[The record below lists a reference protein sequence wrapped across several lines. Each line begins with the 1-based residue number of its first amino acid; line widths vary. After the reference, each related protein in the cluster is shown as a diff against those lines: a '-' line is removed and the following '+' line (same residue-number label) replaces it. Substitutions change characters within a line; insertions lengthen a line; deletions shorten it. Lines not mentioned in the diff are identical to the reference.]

1 MTAVLIAREL
11 LLTCPPGV
19 LIDRATPRVH
29 GGKRYTGSRVC
40 SQAVSAA
47 HPGCT
52 IGHLAYA
59 RVLAALTLAVY
70 GYAESAGLIGA
81 VIEGLALG
89 PLRDGVLALAR
100 AIRFGLFE
108 RASLARVHCTALS
121 HFIRSSRLVSELW
134 RTRTR
139 CEDHCQ
145 DRCRHHPAE
154 EG

>member
-1 MTAVLIAREL
+1 MAASVT
-11 LLTCPPGV
+11 P
-19 LIDRATPRVH
+19 DRGFVRRQCRPRV
-29 GGKRYTGSRVC
+29 RAAQLDIWLMRGSWPR
-40 SQAVSAA
+40 SRLRSADTWS
-47 HPGCT
+47 H
-52 IGHLAYA
+52 
-59 RVLAALTLAVY
+59 
-70 GYAESAGLIGA
+70 AGSIGA